1 MGILTMAEYLYGGS
15 SDIDRAIGM
24 LVALDN
30 SQSNAL
36 AVLQIDDG
44 IAELKTEYDK
54 SVADPDYRPDDDF
67 ISRLSGYLAMA
78 DDRENPALR

>member
-1 MGILTMAEYLYGGS
+1 MAEYVYRGAP
-15 SDIDRAIGM
+15 DIDRAIGL

-54 SVADPDYRPDDDF
+54 TIAYPGYRPDDDF

-78 DDRENPALR
+78 DDRENPDLR

>member
-1 MGILTMAEYLYGGS
+1 MAEYVYRGAT
-15 SDIDRAIGM
+15 DIDRAIGL

-36 AVLQIDDG
+36 AVLEIDDG

-54 SVADPDYRPDDDF
+54 AIADPDYRPDDDF
-67 ISRLSGYLAMA
+67 IARLSGYLAMA
-78 DDRENPALR
+78 DDRENPDLR